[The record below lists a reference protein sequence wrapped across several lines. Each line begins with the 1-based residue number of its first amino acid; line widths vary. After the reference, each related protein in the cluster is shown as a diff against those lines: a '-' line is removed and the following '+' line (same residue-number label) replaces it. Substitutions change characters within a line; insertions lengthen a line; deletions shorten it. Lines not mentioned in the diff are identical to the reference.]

1 MQYSKIGRITIFEK
15 SEEVIEFLRVRVEF
29 MKIILWKSK
38 NFLFRLYSYWEFF
51 LKKKEISFAS
61 YL

>member
-29 MKIILWKSK
+29 MKIIL
-38 NFLFRLYSYWEFF
+38 
-51 LKKKEISFAS
+51 
-61 YL
+61 